1 MNAVTNHI
9 SHFYYDA
16 IIHRYFYSVLH
27 VRHKQTFTIFL
38 YYIKSLINS
47 QFVISFNSL
56 HYNNLKMLKIYL
68 FGSRVRIASLLFAK
82 QRAIHRVVLLQLHSL
97 HLLLDRVH
105 GGGLICS
112 LVHEKKNVST
122 TLSKRDYY
130 HTCALECVFIILLPI
145 HALSSIDKIVLF
157 NFLHPVP
164 RNSIDSQGERSSSR
178 AFIAP
183 QISMTVRRITN
194 AINRDPF

>member
-9 SHFYYDA
+9 SYFYYDA

-27 VRHKQTFTIFL
+27 VRDKQTFTIFL

-164 RNSIDSQGERSSSR
+164 GNSIDSQGERSSSR

>member
-27 VRHKQTFTIFL
+27 VRDKQTFTIFL

-164 RNSIDSQGERSSSR
+164 VNSIDSQGERSSSR

>member
-1 MNAVTNHI
+1 
-9 SHFYYDA
+9 
-16 IIHRYFYSVLH
+16 
-27 VRHKQTFTIFL
+27 
-38 YYIKSLINS
+38 
-47 QFVISFNSL
+47 
-56 HYNNLKMLKIYL
+56 MLKIYL
-68 FGSRVRIASLLFAK
+68 FGSRIRIASLLFAE

-105 GGGLICS
+105 GGGLVCS

-122 TLSKRDYY
+122 TLSERHYY
-130 HTCALECVFIILLPI
+130 HTCALEYVFIILLPM
-145 HALSSIDKIVLF
+145 HALSPIDKIVFF
-157 NFLHPVP
+157 NFLPVP

-183 QISMTVRRITN
+183 QISLTVRRITN

>member
-1 MNAVTNHI
+1 MR
-9 SHFYYDA
+9 D
-16 IIHRYFYSVLH
+16 
-27 VRHKQTFTIFL
+27 KQTFTIFL

-130 HTCALECVFIILLPI
+130 HTCALECVFIIFPYTLYLRSTKLYFLI
-145 HALSSIDKIVLF
+145 FCTLFRGTRSI
-157 NFLHPVP
+157 P
-164 RNSIDSQGERSSSR
+164 RENGRVRARSS
-178 AFIAP
+178 
-183 QISMTVRRITN
+183 RR
-194 AINRDPF
+194 RFQ